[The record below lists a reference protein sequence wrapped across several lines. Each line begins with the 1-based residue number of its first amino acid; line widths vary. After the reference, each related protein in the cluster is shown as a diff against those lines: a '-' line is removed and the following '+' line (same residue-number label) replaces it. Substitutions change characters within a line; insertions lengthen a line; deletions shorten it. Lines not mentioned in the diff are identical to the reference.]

1 MGEKPQ
7 NLLNGDRRAEEF
19 FMPQTCLAQAPP
31 RNAASL
37 LLQVASRKQ
46 IGEFMKGDFY
56 ILPSSIHET
65 LLLPDNG
72 DFDVKALNAMVKEV
86 NATEVALEDI
96 LSDKVQFCDGRTA
109 VMENAEK
116 REARLDK
123 EKAAAAE
130 KPAEKT
136 GLHGKLEKAKEEVK
150 AGNVLGKPQGK
161 TRDTAMVM

>member
-1 MGEKPQ
+1 MKVSRTVRSGEKVESSVRM
-7 NLLNGDRRAEEF
+7 LLR
-19 FMPQTCLAQAPP
+19 PYL
-31 RNAASL
+31 SL
-37 LLQVASRKQ
+37 S
-46 IGEFMKGDFY
+46 
-56 ILPSSIHET
+56 

-72 DFDVKALNAMVKEV
+72 DFDAKALNAMVKEV

-116 REARLDK
+116 REARLEK
-123 EKAAAAE
+123 EKAAAVE

-136 GLHGKLEKAKEEVK
+136 GLHGKLEKAKEEIK
-150 AGNVLGKPQGK
+150 SGDVLGKPQGK

>member
-1 MGEKPQ
+1 M
-7 NLLNGDRRAEEF
+7 
-19 FMPQTCLAQAPP
+19 
-31 RNAASL
+31 
-37 LLQVASRKQ
+37 
-46 IGEFMKGDFY
+46 
-56 ILPSSIHET
+56 
-65 LLLPDNG
+65 LPDNG
-72 DFDVKALNAMVKEV
+72 DFDAKALNAMVKEV

-116 REARLDK
+116 REARLEK
-123 EKAAAAE
+123 EAAAE
-130 KPAEKT
+130 KPVEKT

>member
-1 MGEKPQ
+1 
-7 NLLNGDRRAEEF
+7 
-19 FMPQTCLAQAPP
+19 MPMFCLPNETKM
-31 RNAASL
+31 NAASL
-37 LLQVASRKQ
+37 ILHEDIRKQ
-46 IGEFMKGDFY
+46 IGEFMKGDYY

-116 REARLDK
+116 REARLEK
-123 EKAAAAE
+123 EAAAE
-130 KPAEKT
+130 KPVEKT